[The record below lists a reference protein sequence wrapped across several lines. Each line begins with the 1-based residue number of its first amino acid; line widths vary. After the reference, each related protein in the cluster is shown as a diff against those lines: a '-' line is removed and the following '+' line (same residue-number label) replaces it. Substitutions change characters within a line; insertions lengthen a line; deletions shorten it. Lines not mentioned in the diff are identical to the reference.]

1 MTPWCITYIKAK
13 KCTYEQQCY
22 IFYFTV
28 ANYRL
33 VYYQK
38 CLTRGTCNEE
48 IWALLLA
55 SDDVLQALGALQQN
69 KKSNKLSSLPKFL
82 RIYSPLHP

>member
-55 SDDVLQALGALQQN
+55 SDDVLQA
-69 KKSNKLSSLPKFL
+69 
-82 RIYSPLHP
+82 